1 MKTEKQT
8 DAKKNEKAKQKKT
21 NKKAVIDKPTLKK
34 ETKKSRK
41 ESIKA
46 EKEAMKESK
55 KEKQKNLKED
65 TKNSKKDV
73 KQEKKKEAKKKKTPL
88 EKDLKTVKKIMD
100 EAKLYRH
107 AASIANFD
115 METVCPKDGREEQ
128 GEVMAF
134 LGNQAFKLIKKKK
147 FIKAAESLYKNR
159 GELEKYD
166 AALVSE
172 LHRDYAKIK
181 NITPEMQHKHS
192 LVYNKAFVDWLEA
205 KEKSDFSLFKN
216 SLAAVR
222 DAELEAI
229 SLREEAKENTYDNL
243 LDDYER
249 GMTSAKLD
257 ETFGQCKERLIPF
270 LEKIKKSDKKI
281 RTDFMSRPVPEEAQ
295 RRMTNY
301 LLGLMQ
307 YDFNRGAVATTEHP
321 FTDELGMNDV
331 RITTHY
337 HADRFAS
344 NMYTVIHEGGHALF
358 GQNLP
363 KAQYKHHLANGMTM
377 GMHESVS
384 RFYENRIGRSKAFV
398 HLIYDKTKEIFPE
411 AMKGVSEAEL
421 YEGLNLVQPSLI
433 RTEADEFTYT
443 FHVIIR
449 YEIEKEII
457 AGTVKIEDLPCIWNE
472 KYQSYL
478 GVTPA
483 TDSEGVLQD
492 VHWSGGFGYFP
503 CYAIGNMYNS
513 MYYNKM
519 HDKYNIEE
527 LIEGGHIDIINDWM
541 KKHVYKK
548 AVMLDASEWIKDIT
562 GREFTPKDFLDYLE
576 DKYGELYGI

>member
-1 MKTEKQT
+1 M
-8 DAKKNEKAKQKKT
+8 KNEKKAEEKKNVNREKKT
-21 NKKAVIDKPTLKK
+21 KKPKGATPKAT
-34 ETKKSRK
+34 K
-41 ESIKA
+41 ES
-46 EKEAMKESK
+46 MKNNK
-55 KEKQKNLKED
+55 KEKQKKSKED
-65 TKNSKKDV
+65 LKNNNKIKTKKEDKTSDKKAVKKKNS
-73 KQEKKKEAKKKKTPL
+73 PL
-88 EKDLKTVKKIMD
+88 EKDLKTVRKVMN
-100 EAKLYRH
+100 EAQLYRH

-115 METVCPKDGREEQ
+115 METVCPRDGREEQ

-147 FIKAAESLYKNR
+147 FIKAAENLYKNR
-159 GELEKYD
+159 GELDQYD
-166 AALVSE
+166 AALAIS
-172 LHRDYAKIK
+172 LHRDYIK
-181 NITPEMQHKHS
+181 TKKITPEMQHKHS
-192 LVYNKAFVDWLEA
+192 LVYNKAFIDWLEA
-205 KEKSDFSLFKN
+205 KEKSDFSLFKE
-216 SLAAVR
+216 SLTAVR
-222 DAELEAI
+222 DVELECI
-229 SLREEAKENTYDNL
+229 SLREDAKENVYDNL

-249 GMTSAKLD
+249 GMTSTKLD

-281 RTDFMSRPVPEEAQ
+281 RTDFMGHVVPEEAQ

-321 FTDELGMNDV
+321 FTDELGKNDV

-363 KAQYKHHLANGMTM
+363 KAQYKHHLSNGMTM

-384 RFYENRIGRSKAFV
+384 RFYENRLGRSKAFV
-398 HLIYDKTKEIFPE
+398 HLIYDKTKELFTE
-411 AMKGVSEAEL
+411 AMKDVSEQEL
-421 YEGLNLVQPSLI
+421 YEGLNLVTPSLI

-449 YEIEKEII
+449 YEIEKELI
-457 AGTVKIEDLPCIWNE
+457 AGNIKIEDLPRIWNE

-478 GVTPA
+478 GVTPSK
-483 TDSEGVLQD
+483 DSEGVLQD

-503 CYAIGNMYNS
+503 CYAIGNMYNA

-527 LIEGGHIDIINDWM
+527 LITGGHIDIINDWM

-562 GREFTPKDFLDYLE
+562 GREFTSKDFLDYLE
-576 DKYGELYGI
+576 EKYGELYGI